1 MKTRLPFTVYRLPL
15 KFVFL
20 VSVLWFLVS
29 GLCGCQKGALHR
41 DARLMMG
48 TIVEVISPDRRAA
61 DIAFREIKRI
71 ENLLSYYR
79 DNSEVSR
86 LNKQGRLE
94 VSPETLFVIKKAGE
108 FWQATQGAFDVTV
121 APLLELWGFSG
132 GNYRVPDDIKI
143 KETLELIGFDKVR
156 ISGNIIEF
164 KTEGMKIGLGAIAKG
179 YAVDCAARKLKLA
192 GIKSALI
199 NAGGDIYCLGDK
211 GGLPWRVAINPA
223 PSTGERRLRVR
234 RGGIAG
240 YLELKDKAVATSGNY
255 EQYFSVGDTRYCH
268 ILDPR
273 TGRPADTDIAS
284 VTVIADDCLT
294 ADALATSIFVLG
306 KEKGREL
313 AERFNVEVR
322 IYTDVQDNK

>member
-1 MKTRLPFTVYRLPL
+1 
-15 KFVFL
+15 
-20 VSVLWFLVS
+20 
-29 GLCGCQKGALHR
+29 
-41 DARLMMG
+41 MG
-48 TIVEVISPDRRAA
+48 TTIEVISPDKQAA

-79 DNSEVSR
+79 DDSEVSR

-132 GNYRVPDDIKI
+132 GNYRLPDDIKI

-179 YAVDCAARKLKLA
+179 YAVDCAARKLKFA

-211 GGLPWRVAINPA
+211 AGLPWRVAINPA
-223 PSTGERRLRVR
+223 LPSRASRRRN
-234 RGGIAG
+234 GGVAG
-240 YLELKDKAVATSGNY
+240 YLELKNKAVATSGNY

-273 TGRPADTDIAS
+273 TGRPADTGIAS

-294 ADALATSIFVLG
+294 ADALSTSIFVLG

-313 AERFNVEVR
+313 ARRFNAEVK

>member
-1 MKTRLPFTVYRLPL
+1 MRISCQFSVVSCQTRLVVLF
-15 KFVFL
+15 
-20 VSVLWFLVS
+20 SVLCLLSSVLF
-29 GLCGCQKGALHR
+29 GCQSQPLYKNSR
-41 DARLMMG
+41 MMMG
-48 TIVEVISPDRRAA
+48 TVVEVISPDRRAA
-61 DIAFREIKRI
+61 NIAFREIKRI
-71 ENLLSYYR
+71 ENLLNYYR
-79 DNSEVSR
+79 DDSEVSR

-108 FWQATQGAFDVTV
+108 FWQMTQGAFDVTV
-121 APLLELWGFSG
+121 AALLELWGFSG

-164 KTEGMKIGLGAIAKG
+164 KTEGMKIDLGAIAKG

-211 GGLPWRVAINPA
+211 GGLPWRVAIKA
-223 PSTGERRLRVR
+223 GQEAGFV
-234 RGGIAG
+234 G

-273 TGRPADTDIAS
+273 TGKPADTDIAS

-294 ADALATSIFVLG
+294 ADALSTSIFVLG

-313 AERFNVEVR
+313 AERFNVEVKM
-322 IYTDVQDNK
+322 YTDVQDNK

>member
-1 MKTRLPFTVYRLPL
+1 M
-15 KFVFL
+15 
-20 VSVLWFLVS
+20 
-29 GLCGCQKGALHR
+29 
-41 DARLMMG
+41 MMG
-48 TIVEVISPDRRAA
+48 TVVEVISPDRRAA

-79 DNSEVSR
+79 DDSEVSR

-108 FWQATQGAFDVTV
+108 FWQVTQGAFDVTV
-121 APLLELWGFSG
+121 AALLELWGFSG

-211 GGLPWRVAINPA
+211 GGLPWRVAIKA
-223 PSTGERRLRVR
+223 GQEA
-234 RGGIAG
+234 GIAG

-273 TGRPADTDIAS
+273 TGKPADTDIVS
-284 VTVIADDCLT
+284 VTVIGDDCLT

-306 KEKGREL
+306 KEKSREL
-313 AERFNVEVR
+313 AERFNVEVK